1 MNGGCEKNFYF
12 CIMNSHYIDI
22 HTHHP
27 TTATTIRTVGI
38 HPWQTE
44 GAILPSEEAV
54 VVADAVGE
62 IGLDKVCGVDFK
74 QQERLFT
81 AQLDLAEQ
89 HQKPIVL
96 HVVRAFE
103 EVMRHVKGKQFPA
116 VIFHGFIGSKEQA
129 ERALQRGYYLS
140 FGMRSLA
147 SRKTTE
153 ALRIVPLDRL
163 FVETDEAQ
171 TPIEEC
177 YVQVA
182 TQRGVTIEALQQAT
196 QANFRRIFNKQ

>member
-1 MNGGCEKNFYF
+1 
-12 CIMNSHYIDI
+12 MNSRYIDI

-44 GAILPSEEAV
+44 GAMLPSEEAIMA
-54 VVADAVGE
+54 ADAVGE
-62 IGLDKVCGVDFK
+62 IGLDKVCGVDFG
-74 QQERLFT
+74 QQERLFA
-81 AQLDLAEQ
+81 AQLDLAER
-89 HQKPIVL
+89 HRKPVVL

-103 EVMRHVKGKQFPA
+103 EVMRQLSGRQLPA

-147 SRKTTE
+147 SRKTVE
-153 ALRIVPLDRL
+153 ALQIVPLDRL
-163 FVETDEAQ
+163 FVETDEDQ

-182 TQRGVTIEALQQAT
+182 TKRGVSTDDLQRAT
-196 QANFRRIFNKQ
+196 HTNLRRIFNTQ